1 MVGGLCNHHED
12 LYLGYLPTIETT
24 AYVPAVHRDTV
35 PRPVLPV
42 SVARNKLGARVIPYT
57 PASRPGRGCWQI
69 WGNSF
74 QIFFRYFNHPI
85 QIAGLTEAGQT
96 AAWFWFHGQLK
107 NDARLLAQCGHKT
120 THHGEHSGRSFY
132 K

>member
-1 MVGGLCNHHED
+1 MASPITMRTCISVVSPPLRP
-12 LYLGYLPTIETT
+12 LPMS
-24 AYVPAVHRDTV
+24 
-35 PRPVLPV
+35 PRSTGTRCPGRCWPV
-42 SVARNKLGARVIPYT
+42 SVERNKLGARVIPYT